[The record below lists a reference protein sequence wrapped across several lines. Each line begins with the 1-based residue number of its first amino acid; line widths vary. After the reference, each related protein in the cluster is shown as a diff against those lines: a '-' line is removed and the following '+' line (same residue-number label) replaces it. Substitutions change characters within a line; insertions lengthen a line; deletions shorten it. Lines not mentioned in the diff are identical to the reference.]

1 MPYKLLICGTVRQ
14 EGLELLYNDKDFEV
28 TLRPNLT
35 ATELAEIVG
44 DYDAL
49 IVRPDTAVNAEVLR
63 AAKKL
68 KALGRAGGAIDN
80 IDVAEATR
88 RGVVVMNTPG
98 VNTIATAEHTLSL
111 IMAAYRHIP
120 QATASMKAGKWE
132 KKRFQGHEITGK
144 TLGLL
149 GLGRVGS
156 MVARK
161 ASQALKMRVIGFDPA
176 FTQHA
181 AAQMGVRFVDFQE
194 LLSSADVISV
204 HAPFNSSTT
213 GLLGPNEFSAMK
225 DRVII
230 INTAHGGLIH
240 EGALLDALT
249 SGKVSQ
255 AGLDAF
261 EYTPP
266 GVTALIEH
274 PNVIATPQVGAS
286 TQESQINM
294 ALTVIEQVRDFFHK
308 GVIRNAV
315 NVHSIDESARRKIAP
330 YLDLAGRL
338 GRFLGQALPAGITAM
353 EVEYIGDFGPE
364 LAPITHT
371 ALAGLLSVFEGA
383 EINVVNAAYLAENRG
398 IRISEKTLKEGS
410 TYGPSI
416 EVRIVSKDGKHF
428 SVQGALIRRI
438 GYEQRIIGVGPF
450 VTEAVPCGPM
460 LIITNEDRPGMI
472 AGMSGALA
480 ARGANIAQM
489 NLSRDSIGGLAMAI
503 INLDEPADDET
514 LEDIRSVD
522 GILSVRQVILD
533 PYIRYQD
540 AS

>member
-1 MPYKLLICGTVRQ
+1 MPYKLLICGTVHQ
-14 EGLELLYNDKDFEV
+14 EGLELLKSDKDFEV
-28 TLRPNLT
+28 TLRPNLNV
-35 ATELAEIVG
+35 TELAAIIG

-63 AAKKL
+63 PAKKL

-132 KKRFQGHEITGK
+132 KKRFQGHEITDK

-161 ASQALKMRVIGFDPA
+161 ACQALKMRVIGYDPA
-176 FTQHA
+176 FTERA
-181 AAQMGVRFVDFQE
+181 AAQMGVKFVGFRE
-194 LLSSADVISV
+194 LISTADVISV
-204 HAPFNSSTT
+204 HVPFNSSTAC
-213 GLLGPNEFSAMK
+213 LLGPEEFSVMK
-225 DRVII
+225 DGVII
-230 INTAHGGLIH
+230 INTAHGGLLN
-240 EGALLDALT
+240 EGALLEALNA
-249 SGKVSQ
+249 GKVSQ
-255 AGLDAF
+255 AALDAF
-261 EYTPP
+261 QTTPP
-266 GVTALIEH
+266 GLTALIEH

-286 TQESQINM
+286 TQEAQVNV
-294 ALTVIEQVRDFFHK
+294 ALTVIHQVMDFFHK

-338 GRFLGQALPAGITAM
+338 GSFLGQVVPAGITAM
-353 EVEYIGDFGPE
+353 EVEYIGDLGPE
-364 LAPITHT
+364 LEPITNT
-371 ALAGLLSVFEGA
+371 ALAGLLSVFEGS
-383 EINVVNAAYLAENRG
+383 EVNVVNAMYLAENRG
-398 IRISEKTLKEGS
+398 IRVSETTLKEGS

-416 EVRIVSKDGKHF
+416 EVRIASKDGKHF

-438 GYEQRIIGVGPF
+438 GYEQRIIGIGPF
-450 VTEAVPCGPM
+450 LTEAVPCGPM

-480 ARGANIAQM
+480 ARGANIAQL

-503 INLDEPADDET
+503 INLDEAADDET
-514 LEDIRSVD
+514 LETIRSVD

-533 PYIRYQD
+533 PYIRNQD